1 MKKLIYLI
9 ILGILISCGSKN
21 IDLQMEEIINT
32 LITDSVV
39 EMEVGDKDEVR
50 KLSAEMLENPTT
62 IEFEEPEHDFGE
74 VSVGSAIDFSF
85 KFKNTGE
92 SPLTIQSVKAACGC
106 TILKDWPKEIIQP
119 GESGE
124 IPIVLNTNFPG
135 EQKKYVSIIANT
147 RPSIT
152 KVYMVGNVVD
162 PKQTK

>member
-39 EMEVGDKDEVR
+39 EMDITDKDEVR
-50 KLSAEMLENPTT
+50 EISAEMLENPTT